1 VKTEVW
7 VLCRQGW
14 SRQYSV
20 QVQAAEV
27 WQRLA
32 GPHFAHGGYVL
43 TVSANEYCRKHVFA
57 HRMRDSGEVRSL
69 RIREQ
74 GTVAAYCKEGYRLR
88 TFAYVETT
96 EPLLSVFKRRQQI
109 TKPVFLI
116 ST

>member
-1 VKTEVW
+1 
-7 VLCRQGW
+7 
-14 SRQYSV
+14 V
-20 QVQAAEV
+20 QVQEVV

-43 TVSANEYCRKHVFA
+43 TTSAYENSQKHVLA
-57 HRMRDSGEVRSL
+57 HRVRDADVTSL
-69 RIREQ
+69 RIKEQ